1 MQFVIM
7 KILDWYILKKFLT
20 TFIFTMLVITL
31 IAVVIDTEEK
41 ADDFVKSGL
50 TTWQIIMHYYI
61 GFIPVI
67 MSMIFPLMVFIAVI
81 YFTSR
86 MAAQTE
92 FVAIMTGGVRYNRML
107 RPYLIGSILLA
118 GIFWIASRTWVPR
131 ANVIRTD
138 FQTVYVDR
146 NSSYN
151 PNASSSSNYY
161 LRADSV
167 TYVGMRS
174 YDTLTKTANTLFLQ
188 KIRNNTMYYNLRA
201 ERAKWDTAKK
211 NWKLYNAFERNIDG
225 LKETMRKIDTMNI
238 NLNVNPTE
246 LKRDEYMKDKL
257 TTPELDDF
265 IRMEQIRGA
274 EGLNTFKV
282 EKYHRD
288 STPFSVIILSIIGAI
303 VASRKV
309 RGGSG
314 LHLALGIVMA
324 AVFVVM
330 DKFAVTFSVKGSM
343 PPALAAWTPNIIF
356 SAVAV
361 WLYARTPK

>member
-1 MQFVIM
+1 M

-20 TFIFTMLVITL
+20 TFVFTMLVITV

-41 ADDFVKSGL
+41 ADDFVRSGL
-50 TTWQIIMHYYI
+50 STSQIIMRYYI
-61 GFIPVI
+61 GFIPFI

-86 MAAQTE
+86 MAGRTE

-107 RPYLIGSILLA
+107 RPYIIGAVLLSI
-118 GIFWIASRTWVPR
+118 IFWFASRVWVPR

-151 PNASSSSNYY
+151 PNQFIGSNYY
-161 LRADSV
+161 LRVDSA
-167 TYVGMRS
+167 TFVGIRS
-174 YDTLTKTANTLFLQ
+174 YDTSSKSASAFFLE
-188 KIRNNTMYYNLRA
+188 KIRDNKMYYNLRA
-201 ERAKWDTAKK
+201 ERLVWDTAKK
-211 NWKLYNAFERNIDG
+211 NWRLTNAIERTING
-225 LKETMRKIDTMNI
+225 LNETVRKIDTVR
-238 NLNVNPTE
+238 LDLHVKPGE
-246 LKRDEYMKDKL
+246 LKRDEYLKDKL
-257 TTPELDDF
+257 TTPELNEF
-265 IRMEQIRGA
+265 IRMEEIRGT

-288 STPFSVIILSIIGAI
+288 STPFSVIIMTMIGAI
-303 VASRKV
+303 VSSRKV

-324 AVFVVM
+324 AFFVVM
-330 DKFAVTFSVKGSM
+330 DKFAVTFSIKGNMSPM
-343 PPALAAWTPNIIF
+343 LAAWTPNILF
-356 SAVAV
+356 SGVAL
-361 WLYARTPK
+361 WLYIRTPK